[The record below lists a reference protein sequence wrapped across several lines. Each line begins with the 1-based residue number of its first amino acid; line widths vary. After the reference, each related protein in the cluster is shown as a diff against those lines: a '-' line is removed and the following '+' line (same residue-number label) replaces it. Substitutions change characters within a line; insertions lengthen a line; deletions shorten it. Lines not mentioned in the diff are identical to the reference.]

1 MPVYL
6 DDPSILT
13 KDKLKSELL
22 AHNVELPTGNPTK
35 DVYVQLY
42 LENLTAQNKKHVT
55 AAALDAFS
63 SDEELPPP
71 VVSNRSRSSGRVSFV
86 LRVGFNHLPDIFV
99 DYRFTCIDMWDF
111 LPHDRLGTSL
121 EFHKLVTVFEVSGSL
136 AGLSRMRPNLVAGNA
151 DSAIWKSPSTSVWC
165 GSVAAALVA
174 DCKGHP
180 HQAAGMPPGGWP
192 QLFHD
197 LLWCRPE

>member
-6 DDPSILT
+6 DDPSVLT

-71 VVSNRSRSSGRVSFV
+71 VVSNRSRSSGR
-86 LRVGFNHLPDIFV
+86 DQQ
-99 DYRFTCIDMWDF
+99 
-111 LPHDRLGTSL
+111 TSL
-121 EFHKLVTVFEVSGSL
+121 DTASAAQFMNREAVRRWKRRQVEQ
-136 AGLSRMRPNLVAGNA
+136 SRWSQQQR
-151 DSAIWKSPSTSVWC
+151 
-165 GSVAAALVA
+165 
-174 DCKGHP
+174 
-180 HQAAGMPPGGWP
+180 
-192 QLFHD
+192 
-197 LLWCRPE
+197 